1 MGVTTDTTWAC
12 RLNGALDR
20 ISTLQKDRADALD
33 AISDFLSTHPE
44 HDADTALTRAR
55 LALL

>member
-1 MGVTTDTTWAC
+1 MVTTDTTWAT

-20 ISTLQKDRADALD
+20 ISTMTNDRNDALD
-33 AISDFLSTHPE
+33 AITAFLLDHPE
-44 HDADTALTRAR
+44 HEDDLRLTRAR